1 VLSGA
6 GGDLEPRAANPWRLH
21 DAFRYVQGNEITP
34 ARWVLVFA
42 GKFATDTVGGRTSPA
57 LRATR
62 PISSVLGAAG
72 KGPGRAPFVR
82 SHALSDVWRM
92 QVGGASLGEPDDS
105 VGDCLL
111 RYAGRCGVHQRNP

>member
-1 VLSGA
+1 MLSGA
-6 GGDLEPRAANPWRLH
+6 SGDLEPRVANPWRLH

-34 ARWVLVFA
+34 ARWALVFA

-72 KGPGRAPFVR
+72 KGPGRAPLR
-82 SHALSDVWRM
+82 TLACALRRL
-92 QVGGASLGEPDDS
+92 AN
-105 VGDCLL
+105 
-111 RYAGRCGVHQRNP
+111 AGRGRFPG